1 MAIVFNKVA
10 RKSPKD
16 KSVKY
21 YITPKTIK
29 LMGLRDIAKLVAEN
43 TTMSPQEVE
52 LVLNSFVNKLQ
63 ETLLNSYS
71 VRLGDWA
78 SFHVTCSSKG
88 ASTAKDC
95 RRRSPSTSRSTS
107 RRTRSARTATR
118 ADGVAFSIS
127 FPTIWD
133 AFSPSVASTRT
144 AKD

>member
-29 LMGLRDIAKLVAEN
+29 LVGLRDIAKLVAEN

-63 ETLLNSYS
+63 ETLLNSYRGGSAFYGCTGLTSINIPNS
-71 VRLGDWA
+71 VTHIG
-78 SFHVTCSSKG
+78 SC
-88 ASTAKDC
+88 
-95 RRRSPSTSRSTS
+95 
-107 RRTRSARTATR
+107 
-118 ADGVAFSIS
+118 AFEYCI
-127 FPTIWD
+127 
-133 AFSPSVASTRT
+133 
-144 AKD
+144 

>member
-29 LMGLRDIAKLVAEN
+29 LVGLRDIAKLVAEN

-95 RRRSPSTSRSTS
+95 KPELIKNVRVRCDFTPEFKEKMQK
-107 RRTRSARTATR
+107 AQWVDAATLHTT
-118 ADGVAFSIS
+118 D
-127 FPTIWD
+127 TQE
-133 AFSPSVASTRT
+133 
-144 AKD
+144 